1 MEMLR
6 LQWTICIVLLV
17 ELLAVTMACPSDTCA
32 VISSNKT
39 SIATQ
44 VVDLLKERPDK
55 NDSFTFYIQ
64 PGTYYATNGSRT
76 IFYNFSNI
84 ILQKDPKLSGE
95 VIIQCPNF
103 TDVGD
108 FNSIGFFNSSDISI
122 IGLTFTKCGQKAFG
136 MYFENV
142 SNIYVADSNFY
153 RNRNNGVGL
162 RSGTNVTI
170 INCTFEGSVG
180 LQNDSINLLVQ
191 NVSYIFG
198 GAGLGIA
205 LQDTTNTTITV
216 ENCTF
221 KDNVALR
228 SISDVE
234 NDSRPYNNLQYGN
247 GGGVYIHMSNVT
259 GVTIRISNCHFY
271 NNTALHQG
279 GAIAAFVIASR
290 DNKVEVVDCHFI
302 GSKAVG
308 YPLFI
313 QLGRSIS
320 DYSKFIAEIN
330 SNFSVQ
336 NFNTSIRD
344 ALLDVPSLRIQETGG
359 FGGAIIINFFRDCE
373 HNKLIIRGSIFK
385 ESIAVGSAGVGVF
398 MWNELSSIPNGI
410 NTNRA
415 WISRYVYGYLTVQFT
430 YCSFFVYI
438 DVCFLI
444 TMCCWVDLQLGFCR
458 GLV

>member
-6 LQWTICIVLLV
+6 IQWTICII
-17 ELLAVTMACPSDTCA
+17 LLAEFIRVTVACPSDTCA
-32 VISSNKT
+32 IINSNKI

-44 VVDLLKERPDK
+44 VIDLLKERPNI

-64 PGTYYATNGSRT
+64 PGIYNATNGTRT

-84 ILQKDPKLSGE
+84 ILQKDPEFSGE

-108 FNSIGFFNSSDISI
+108 FNSIGFFNSSYISI

-136 MYFENV
+136 AYFENV
-142 SNIYVADSNFY
+142 SNVYIFDSTFY
-153 RNRNNGVGL
+153 RNRNNGVGI
-162 RSGTNVTI
+162 RSGTNVTVL
-170 INCTFEGSVG
+170 NCTFEGSIG

-205 LQDTTNTTITV
+205 LQDTTNTTIAV

-221 KDNVALR
+221 RDNVALR
-228 SISDVE
+228 SISDSDIR

-259 GVTIRISNCHFY
+259 GVTIRIKNCRFY

-279 GAIAAFVIASR
+279 GAIAAFIIASL
-290 DNKVEVVDCHFI
+290 DNKVEVVDCDFI
-302 GSKAVG
+302 GSKAIG
-308 YPLFI
+308 YPLFN
-313 QLGRSIS
+313 QLGRTIA
-320 DYSKFIAEIN
+320 DYSTFIAEIN
-330 SNFSVQ
+330 SNFSVR

-344 ALLDVPSLRIQETGG
+344 ALLHVPSLRIQETGG
-359 FGGAIIINFFRDCE
+359 FGGAIITNFFRGCE
-373 HNKLIIRGSIFK
+373 HNKLIIRRSTFK

-398 MWNELSSIPNGI
+398 MWNELSGIRNGV

-415 WISRYVYGYLTVQFT
+415 WISG
-430 YCSFFVYI
+430 
-438 DVCFLI
+438 
-444 TMCCWVDLQLGFCR
+444 
-458 GLV
+458 